1 MAEEDAVVE
10 TEVEAPATTGDQ
22 GDAGQDTPA
31 QETRDDSDQGGKR
44 PTVRQALDQAV
55 DESRKSAKRR
65 PTQQSRAR
73 QEMAGGDAD
82 AEPAADAPAQA
93 QQPAVEPPP
102 GWPREAAEQW
112 RTMTPAQ
119 QAVVNTR
126 LAQSEQG
133 VRQIRERYGAL
144 DQALEPHLEAMRAH
158 NLTPPQAVSQLFAW
172 FQALA
177 RNPGVAFPAL
187 AKSFNM
193 DLAKIVAAQQAQPE
207 GAAAAQQA
215 QAPQVPDIDA
225 RLQPVLTKMS
235 ALETAM
241 AAENERRTQE
251 AISGWAANKPHF
263 EDVRV
268 LMGQLLA
275 SGAVA
280 LKEGR
285 VDLDAAYN
293 MAVNAHD
300 GVRAKI
306 AAEATAAADAKKKA
320 DADAKLTAQRNV
332 AQRSRVAGS
341 ASVSGSA
348 PSGERAGKQSKRGM
362 TVRESLMKSIE
373 DLSA

>member
-1 MAEEDAVVE
+1 MAEEDAAVVE
-10 TEVEAPATTGDQ
+10 TEAPATTENQ
-22 GDAGQDTPA
+22 GDAGQDTGA
-31 QETRDDSDQGGKR
+31 QETRDEGGQDGRR
-44 PTVRQALDQAV
+44 PSVREALDQAV
-55 DESRKSAKRR
+55 DDSRKASKRR
-65 PTQQSRAR
+65 PAQQSRAR
-73 QEMAGGDAD
+73 QEMGTETQA
-82 AEPAADAPAQA
+82 AEETTETPAQA
-93 QQPAVEPPP
+93 QPAVEPPP

-119 QAVVNTR
+119 QAVVTTR

-187 AKSFNM
+187 AKSFNL
-193 DLAKIVAAQQAQPE
+193 DLAKLVAAQPAEAP
-207 GAAAAQQA
+207 AQQP
-215 QAPQVPDIDA
+215 QAPQIPDIDA

-263 EDVRV
+263 EEVRV

-280 LKEGR
+280 LREGR

-320 DADAKLTAQRNV
+320 DADAKLVAQRNV

-341 ASVSGSA
+341 ASVSGGA
-348 PSGERAGKQSKRGM
+348 PSGDRVGKQSKRGLS
-362 TVRESLMKSIE
+362 VRESLMKSIE